1 MASTSLVGR
10 SILIVEDEPLI
21 ALDIV
26 AAFAKVG
33 ALAFNARTLTEAL
46 QMVAQVGLSAAVL
59 DFGLGDNDAEP
70 VCRRLTEREI
80 PFVLHSGYTHASDA
94 CRGGTVVPKPASPS
108 TLITTVA
115 ALLRTEGLEAAC
127 Q

>member
-46 QMVAQVGLSAAVL
+46 QMVEQVGLSAAVL